1 MGWFSLMNP
10 NSQNSS
16 STIETEIIQHSNK
29 RSLAE
34 IETPPPNNGE
44 DDQTLFDKFRK
55 PDDAIKKKSRA
66 SVSKEDLASIEK
78 QMLPAKEFI
87 DQNRESMVLTYQELS
102 DFLESV
108 QGSSDPLSVS
118 KQYTIDTQALIRMMT
133 EVYPYFTERRI
144 KARCTKLK
152 KRLTKQ
158 LLTIQ
163 NPPLAAP
170 SDTDS
175 DISSQDTF

>member
-1 MGWFSLMNP
+1 MS
-10 NSQNSS
+10 SS
-16 STIETEIIQHSNK
+16 STIETEIIQPSNE
-29 RSLAE
+29 RSIAE

-55 PDDAIKKKSRA
+55 PDDAIRKKSRA
-66 SVSKEDLASIEK
+66 SVSKEDLAFIDR

-87 DQNRESMVLTYQELS
+87 EKNRESMVLTYQELS
-102 DFLESV
+102 DFLENV

-118 KQYTIDTQALIRMMT
+118 KQYTIDTQALINMMT
-133 EVYPYFTERRI
+133 EVYQYFMERRMKGI
-144 KARCTKLK
+144 CTKLK
-152 KRLTKQ
+152 KRLMKQ

-163 NPPLAAP
+163 NPPLAALL
-170 SDTDS
+170 DTDS

>member
-1 MGWFSLMNP
+1 MSQEVLVTDEQPDP

-16 STIETEIIQHSNK
+16 STIEIEIIQHSNK

-34 IETPPPNNGE
+34 IETPPPNNGD

-87 DQNRESMVLTYQELS
+87 DKNRESMVLTYQELS
-102 DFLESV
+102 DFLENV

-118 KQYTIDTQALIRMMT
+118 KQYTIDTQALS
-133 EVYPYFTERRI
+133 E
-144 KARCTKLK
+144 
-152 KRLTKQ
+152 
-158 LLTIQ
+158 
-163 NPPLAAP
+163 
-170 SDTDS
+170 
-175 DISSQDTF
+175 